1 MAFQHQGHSL
11 STHHPGCG
19 VSSLELLLPL
29 QGPAL
34 LLSQHSRLL
43 ESGSQHRLCTWDAIL
58 ESPAQLSP
66 IG

>member
-1 MAFQHQGHSL
+1 MAFQHRSHSL

-29 QGPAL
+29 QGSAL
-34 LLSQHSRLL
+34 LLFQHSPHL
-43 ESGSQHRLCTWDAIL
+43 ETGSQHRLCTWDAIL